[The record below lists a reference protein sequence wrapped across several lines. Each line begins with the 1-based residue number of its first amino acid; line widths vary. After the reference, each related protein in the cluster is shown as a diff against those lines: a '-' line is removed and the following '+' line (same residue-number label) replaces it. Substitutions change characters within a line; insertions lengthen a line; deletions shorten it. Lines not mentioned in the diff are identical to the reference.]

1 VIQNSVGEGNLL
13 VILMPGKKGSGLRLS
28 EKELPERRSGAFRH
42 KNTLANI
49 HSFSGIQT
57 HGLSVQAIK
66 VYTPERAV
74 TGTGPSLHNVPL
86 TWWWWW
92 CRANIIFLLSRFRRM
107 FPSYDI

>member
-1 VIQNSVGEGNLL
+1 
-13 VILMPGKKGSGLRLS
+13 MPGKKGSGLCLS

-66 VYTPERAV
+66 AYTSERAV
-74 TGTGPSLHNVPL
+74 NGTGPFLHNVPKVTYAFNVVVVVVQSKHYL
-86 TWWWWW
+86 PDVS
-92 CRANIIFLLSRFRRM
+92 F
-107 FPSYDI
+107 